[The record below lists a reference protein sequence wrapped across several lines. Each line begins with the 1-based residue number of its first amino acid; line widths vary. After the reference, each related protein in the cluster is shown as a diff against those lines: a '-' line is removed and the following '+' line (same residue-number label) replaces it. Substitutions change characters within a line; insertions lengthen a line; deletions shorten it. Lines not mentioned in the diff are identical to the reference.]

1 MRPTDSHTH
10 VPMTAH
16 ARRRVQQ
23 RVIPPMMID
32 YLLDFGDRRDA
43 GRGAESCYFTKRSW
57 RLVERHAG
65 PAAKHLEHWRDI
77 FAVIAADGAVI
88 TAAWRH

>member
-1 MRPTDSHTH
+1 MRSTVSHAH

-32 YLLDFGDRRDA
+32 CLLAFGDRRDA
-43 GRGAESCYFTKRSW
+43 GRGTERCYFTKKSW

-77 FAVIAADGAVI
+77 YAVIADGAVI
-88 TAAWRH
+88 TAAWRY